1 MDKRWLFWKRTE
13 KVYQKQRRNSQVG
26 SLICFVYMHAQLC
39 LTLCNSMDG
48 SHQAP
53 LSMGWSRQKHWCGL
67 SFPPPG
73 YLPDPGTEPQSPASP
88 ALASRFSTTEPP
100 GTAYIFYTIPLISIS
115 TKRQQVTD
123 DSGRIHLQCRRPEL
137 NSWIRNISWKWEW
150 LPSPVSLP
158 GEFHRQRSLACYSP
172 KSWLP
177 KSWTGMSN

>member
-115 TKRQQVTD
+115 TKRQHIKHHLTKVGIWQHLVTYALKFL
-123 DSGRIHLQCRRPEL
+123 IP
-137 NSWIRNISWKWEW
+137 NK
-150 LPSPVSLP
+150 SL
-158 GEFHRQRSLACYSP
+158 
-172 KSWLP
+172 
-177 KSWTGMSN
+177 TGNFPLK

>member
-1 MDKRWLFWKRTE
+1 MGYILVVVELCMRVQSLSCVWLFATPWTVAR
-13 KVYQKQRRNSQVG
+13 
-26 SLICFVYMHAQLC
+26 
-39 LTLCNSMDG
+39 
-48 SHQAP
+48 QAP
-53 LSMGWSRQKHWCGL
+53 LWMEFSRQEYWNRLAFCIL
-67 SFPPPG
+67 G
-73 YLPDPGTEPQSPASP
+73 YCPDPVMEPMSPESP
-88 ALASRFSTTEPP
+88 ALGSGFSTTEPP
-100 GTAYIFYTIPLISIS
+100 GTPYLFYTVPLISIS
-115 TKRQQVTD
+115 TKRQRVTD